1 MANEIQNA
9 LGGLADIL
17 KGTGLRFYD
26 YSVTPAPTEFPA
38 LVVVSL
44 SWVPLVL
51 GDASFEA
58 VLAMRL
64 YVSKAITQEAMHTAY
79 EFCDPV
85 GPKSIPAALETDRT
99 WNNQIDTSRM
109 RLVENIGEQATES
122 GAVFIGADFTFEFTK
137 QVTR

>member
-26 YSVTPAPTEFPA
+26 YPVTPGPTQFPA
-38 LVVVSL
+38 LVFVSL
-44 SWVPLVL
+44 SRVPMVL

-58 VLAMRL
+58 VLLMRL
-64 YVSKAITQEAMHTAY
+64 HVSKAITQEAMHAAF
-79 EFCDPV
+79 EFSDPI
-85 GPKSIPAALETDRT
+85 GPKSIQAALEADRT
-99 WNNQIDTSRM
+99 WNNQIDTSRL
-109 RLVENIGEQATES
+109 RLVENIGEQATEI
-122 GAVFIGADFTFEFTK
+122 GATYVGADFTFEFTK